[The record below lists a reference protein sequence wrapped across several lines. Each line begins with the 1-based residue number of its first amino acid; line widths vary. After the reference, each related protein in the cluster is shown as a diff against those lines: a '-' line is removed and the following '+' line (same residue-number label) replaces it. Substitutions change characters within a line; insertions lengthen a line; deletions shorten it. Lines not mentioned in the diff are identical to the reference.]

1 MIAHTRISPKP
12 FKIPK
17 LGLHKATG
25 QAIVRIDGKDHYC
38 GKSGSPEA
46 CERYTRLISEWMH
59 RKKFAP
65 SQSKEIP
72 PSDDFNTLTVNEL
85 ILRYFTF
92 SEKYYVNSPGELD
105 KIRLALKPLRAL
117 YGKKL
122 VSEFGPK
129 ALKHVRETMT
139 YERTLTRI
147 HIDPLGNKTKIKE
160 PYTLGQRTI
169 NQRINIITRMFAW
182 ATEEELIPRD
192 IYLAAAL
199 KQVRPIRDGRFGV
212 KPPTRVSAADM
223 NTYRALLPH
232 LPGPV
237 KAMLQ
242 LINLTTMRSSDVCL
256 MRPMD
261 IDQSEPVWK
270 YLPTKFKRSAL
281 SGTKQRVIMIGP
293 EGQKIL
299 APFLENRSPESYLFS
314 PKETMEEIFRE
325 RRKNRKTKV
334 QPSQISQKKPAPKR
348 TPGLKYD
355 SQSFYAAFQ
364 RVVKK
369 LGLGKIFP
377 NQLRHGTGARI
388 RKEFGLEHASKVMG
402 HSHISTT
409 EIYADYDTTKTMEIM
424 HKIG

>member
-1 MIAHTRISPKP
+1 MLAHTRTPTKP
-12 FKIPK
+12 PRVPK
-17 LGLHKATG
+17 LGLHATG
-25 QAIVRIDGKDHYC
+25 QAVVRIDGKDHYC
-38 GKSGSPEA
+38 GKFGTPEA
-46 CERYTRLISEWMH
+46 WDFYTRLISKWMH

-72 PSDDFNTLTVNEL
+72 ISNDFNTLTIDEL
-85 ILRYFTF
+85 ILRYFTY
-92 SEKYYVNSPGELD
+92 SEKYYANSPGELD
-105 KIRLALKPLRAL
+105 KIRLALKPLRDL

-139 YERTLTRI
+139 YERYRTRI
-147 HIDPLGNKTKIKE
+147 KTDSLGNKIKIQE
-160 PYTLGQRTI
+160 PYTLSQRTI

-192 IYLAAAL
+192 IFLAAAL
-199 KQVRPIRDGRFGV
+199 KQVKPIRDGRFGV

-223 NTYRALLPH
+223 NTYHALLPH
-232 LPGPV
+232 LPRPV

-270 YLPTKFKRSAL
+270 YLPSVFKRSAL
-281 SGTKQRVIMIGP
+281 SGTKQRIIMFGP
-293 EGQKIL
+293 ESQKIL
-299 APFLENRSPESYLFS
+299 APFLENRTPETYLFS
-314 PKETMEEIFRE
+314 PKESMEEIFLE

-334 QPSQISQKKPAPKR
+334 QPSQVSRKKPAPKR

-355 SQSFYAAFQ
+355 SKSFYAAVQ
-364 RVVKK
+364 KTLEK
-369 LGLGKIFP
+369 HGLGKLFP
-377 NQLRHGTGARI
+377 NQVRHGAGGRI
-388 RKEFGLEHASKVMG
+388 RKEFGIEHASKVMG
-402 HSHISTT
+402 HTHISTT
-409 EIYADYDTTKTMEIM
+409 EIYADYDMAKTMEIM

>member
-1 MIAHTRISPKP
+1 MNSYSAMPKLP
-12 FKIPK
+12 KIPK
-17 LGLHKATG
+17 LCLHKASG
-25 QAIVRIDGKDHYC
+25 RAVVCIDGKDHYC
-38 GKSGSPEA
+38 GKFGSPEA
-46 CERYTRLISEWMH
+46 WERYTQLISEWMH

-65 SQSKEIP
+65 PQSKEIP
-72 PSDDFNTLTVNEL
+72 PLNDFNTLTIDEL

-92 SEKYYVNSPGELD
+92 SEKYYANSPGELD

-122 VSEFGPK
+122 VSEFGTK
-129 ALKHVRETMT
+129 NLKHVRETMT
-139 YERTLTRI
+139 YERTRTRI
-147 HIDPLGNKTKIKE
+147 QTDSLGNKTKIQE
-160 PYTLGQRTI
+160 PHTLGQRTI

-182 ATEEELIPRD
+182 ATEEEHISKD
-192 IYLAAAL
+192 NYVAAAL
-199 KQVRPIRDGRFGV
+199 KQVKPIRNGRLGV
-212 KPPTRVSAADM
+212 KPPTKVSPADM
-223 NTYRALLPH
+223 NTYQELLLH

-242 LINLTTMRSSDVCL
+242 LINLTAMRSGDVCL

-270 YLPTKFKRSAL
+270 YFPSKFKRSEL

-314 PKETMEEIFRE
+314 PKKTMEEHFLE

-334 QPSQISQKKPAPKR
+334 QPSQIAQKKPAPKR
-348 TPGLKYD
+348 TPGLKYN
-355 SQSFYAAFQ
+355 SQSFYAAVQ
-364 RVVKK
+364 RVIKK
-369 LGLGKIFP
+369 YRLRKLFP

-388 RKEFGLEHASKVMG
+388 RKEFGIEHASKIMG
-402 HSHISTT
+402 HANVATT
-409 EIYADYDTTKTMEIM
+409 EIYADYNITKSMEIM

>member
-1 MIAHTRISPKP
+1 MIAHTRISTKP
-12 FKIPK
+12 PRIPK
-17 LGLHKATG
+17 LGQHATG
-25 QAIVRIDGKDHYC
+25 QAVVRIDGKDHYC
-38 GKSGSPEA
+38 GKFNSPEA
-46 CERYTRLISEWMH
+46 WELYTRLISEWMH

-85 ILRYFTF
+85 ILSYFSF
-92 SEKYYVNSPGELD
+92 SEKYYANSPGELD
-105 KIRLALKPLRAL
+105 KIRLALKPLRAI

-139 YERTLTRI
+139 YERTRTRI
-147 HIDPLGNKTKIKE
+147 QTDSLGNKTKIQK
-160 PYTLGQRTI
+160 PTTLSQRTI

-199 KQVRPIRDGRFGV
+199 KQVKPIRDGRFGV

-223 NTYRALLPH
+223 NTYQELLLH

-242 LINLTTMRSSDVCL
+242 LINLTAMRSGDVCL

-270 YLPTKFKRSAL
+270 YFPSKFKRSAL

-314 PKETMEEIFRE
+314 PKETMEEIFLE

-348 TPGLKYD
+348 TPGLKYN
-355 SQSFYAAFQ
+355 SQSFYAAIQ

-369 LGLGKIFP
+369 FGLGKLFP
-377 NQLRHGTGARI
+377 NQLRHGAGARI
-388 RKEFGLEHASKVMG
+388 RKEFGIEHASKVMG

-409 EIYADYDTTKTMEIM
+409 EIYADYDMTKTMEIM

>member
-1 MIAHTRISPKP
+1 MIAHTRISTKP
-12 FKIPK
+12 PRIPK
-17 LGLHKATG
+17 LGLHATG
-25 QAIVRIDGKDHYC
+25 QAVVRIDGKDHYC
-38 GKSGSPEA
+38 GKFNSPEA
-46 CERYTRLISEWMH
+46 WELYTRLISEWMH

-85 ILRYFTF
+85 ILRYFSF
-92 SEKYYVNSPGELD
+92 SEKYYANSPGELD

-139 YERTLTRI
+139 YERTRTRI
-147 HIDPLGNKTKIKE
+147 QTDSLGNKTKIQK
-160 PYTLGQRTI
+160 PTILSQRTI

-199 KQVRPIRDGRFGV
+199 KQVKPIRDGRFGV

-223 NTYRALLPH
+223 NIYRALLPH
-232 LPGPV
+232 LPGAV

-270 YLPTKFKRSAL
+270 YLPSKFKRSEL
-281 SGTKQRVIMIGP
+281 SGTKQRVLMIGP

-314 PKETMEEIFRE
+314 PKETMEEIFLE

-348 TPGLKYD
+348 TPGLKYN
-355 SQSFYAAFQ
+355 SQSFYAAIQ

-369 LGLGKIFP
+369 LGLGKLFP
-377 NQLRHGTGARI
+377 NQLRHGAGARI
-388 RKEFGLEHASKVMG
+388 RKEFGIEHASKVMG

-409 EIYADYDTTKTMEIM
+409 EIYADYDMTKTMEIM

>member
-1 MIAHTRISPKP
+1 MNTQSATPKP
-12 FKIPK
+12 PKIPK
-17 LGLHKATG
+17 LCLHKASG
-25 QAIVRIDGKDHYC
+25 RAVVCIDGKDHYC
-38 GKSGSPEA
+38 GKFNSPEA
-46 CERYTRLISEWMH
+46 WEFYTRLISEWMH

-72 PSDDFNTLTVNEL
+72 PSDDFNTLTIDEL

-92 SEKYYVNSPGELD
+92 SEKYYANSLGELD

-122 VSEFGPK
+122 VREFGPK

-139 YERTLTRI
+139 YERTRTRI
-147 HIDPLGNKTKIKE
+147 QTDSLGNKTKIQKSS
-160 PYTLGQRTI
+160 TLSQRTI
-169 NQRINIITRMFAW
+169 NQRINIITRMFSW
-182 ATEEELIPRD
+182 ASEEEIVPRD

-212 KPPTRVSAADM
+212 KPPTKVSAADM
-223 NTYRALLPH
+223 NTYQELLLH

-242 LINLTTMRSSDVCL
+242 LINLTAMRSGDVCL

-270 YLPTKFKRSAL
+270 YFPSKFKRSAL
-281 SGTKQRVIMIGP
+281 SGTKQRVVMFGP
-293 EGQKIL
+293 KAQKIL
-299 APFLENRSPESYLFS
+299 APFLENRSPESYVFS
-314 PKETMEEIFRE
+314 PKETMEEHFLE

-334 QPSQISQKKPAPKR
+334 QPSQITQKKPAPKR
-348 TPGLKYD
+348 TPGLKYN
-355 SQSFYAAFQ
+355 SKSFYAAIQ

-409 EIYADYDTTKTMEIM
+409 EIYADYDVTKTMEIM

>member
-1 MIAHTRISPKP
+1 MIAHKRISPKP
-12 FKIPK
+12 PKIPK
-17 LGLHKATG
+17 LGLHATG
-25 QAIVRIDGKDHYC
+25 QAVVRIDGKDHYC
-38 GKSGSPEA
+38 GKFGSPEA
-46 CERYTRLISEWMH
+46 WERYTQLISEWMH

-65 SQSKEIP
+65 PQSKEIP
-72 PSDDFNTLTVNEL
+72 PSNDFNTLTIDEL

-92 SEKYYVNSPGELD
+92 SEKYYANSPGELD

-122 VSEFGPK
+122 VSEFGTK
-129 ALKHVRETMT
+129 NLKHVRETMT
-139 YERTLTRI
+139 YERTRTRI
-147 HIDPLGNKTKIKE
+147 QTDSLGNKTKIQE
-160 PYTLGQRTI
+160 PHTLGQRTI

-182 ATEEELIPRD
+182 ATEEEHISKD
-192 IYLAAAL
+192 NYVAAAL
-199 KQVRPIRDGRFGV
+199 KQVKPIRNGRLGV
-212 KPPTRVSAADM
+212 KPPTKVSPADM
-223 NTYRALLPH
+223 NTYQELLLH

-242 LINLTTMRSSDVCL
+242 LINQTAMRSGDVCL

-299 APFLENRSPESYLFS
+299 VPFLENRSPESYLFS
-314 PKETMEEIFRE
+314 PKETMEEIFLE

-334 QPSQISQKKPAPKR
+334 QPSQISQKKPVPKR
-348 TPGLKYD
+348 TPGLKYN
-355 SQSFYAAFQ
+355 SQSFYAAIQ

-409 EIYADYDTTKTMEIM
+409 EIYADYDVTKTMEIM

>member
-1 MIAHTRISPKP
+1 MNTLSFLPKTP
-12 FKIPK
+12 KIPK
-17 LGLHKATG
+17 LCLHKASG
-25 QAIVRIDGKDHYC
+25 RAVVCIDGKDHYC
-38 GKSGSPEA
+38 GKFNSPEA
-46 CERYTRLISEWMH
+46 WELYTRLISEWMH

-85 ILRYFTF
+85 ILSYFSF
-92 SEKYYVNSPGELD
+92 SEKYYANSPGELD
-105 KIRLALKPLRAL
+105 KIRLALKPLRAI

-139 YERTLTRI
+139 YERTRTRI
-147 HIDPLGNKTKIKE
+147 QTDSLGNKTKIQK
-160 PYTLGQRTI
+160 PTTLSQRTI

-199 KQVRPIRDGRFGV
+199 KQVKPIRDGRFGV

-223 NTYRALLPH
+223 NTYQELLLH

-242 LINLTTMRSSDVCL
+242 LINLTAMRSGDVCL

-270 YLPTKFKRSAL
+270 YFPSKFKRSAL

-314 PKETMEEIFRE
+314 PKETMEEIFLE

-348 TPGLKYD
+348 TPGLKYN
-355 SQSFYAAFQ
+355 SQSFYAAIQ

-369 LGLGKIFP
+369 LGLGKLFP
-377 NQLRHGTGARI
+377 NQLRHGAGARI
-388 RKEFGLEHASKVMG
+388 RKEFGIEHASKVMG
-402 HSHISTT
+402 HAHISTT
-409 EIYADYDTTKTMEIM
+409 EIYADYDNAKTMEIM

>member
-1 MIAHTRISPKP
+1 MNTLSFLPKTP
-12 FKIPK
+12 KIPK
-17 LGLHKATG
+17 LCLHKASG
-25 QAIVRIDGKDHYC
+25 RAVVCIDGKDHYC
-38 GKSGSPEA
+38 GKFNSPEA
-46 CERYTRLISEWMH
+46 WELYTRLISEWMH

-92 SEKYYVNSPGELD
+92 SEKYYANSLGELD

-139 YERTLTRI
+139 YQRTRTRI
-147 HIDPLGNKTKIKE
+147 HIDPLGNKTKIQE
-160 PYTLGQRTI
+160 PTTLSQRTI

-199 KQVRPIRDGRFGV
+199 KQVKPIRDGRFGV

-223 NTYRALLPH
+223 NIYRALLPH

-256 MRPMD
+256 MRPID

-270 YLPTKFKRSAL
+270 YSPTKFKRSEL
-281 SGTKQRVIMIGP
+281 SGTKQRVLMIGP

-314 PKETMEEIFRE
+314 PKETMEEHFLE

-334 QPSQISQKKPAPKR
+334 QPSQITQKKPAPKR
-348 TPGLKYD
+348 APGLKYN
-355 SQSFYAAFQ
+355 SQSFYAAIT

-377 NQLRHGTGARI
+377 NQLRHGAGARI
-388 RKEFGLEHASKVMG
+388 RKEFGIEHASKVMG
-402 HSHISTT
+402 HTHISTT
-409 EIYADYDTTKTMEIM
+409 EIYADYDMTKTMEIM

>member
-1 MIAHTRISPKP
+1 MNTLSVSPKP
-12 FKIPK
+12 PKIPK
-17 LGLHKATG
+17 LCRHKASG
-25 QAIVRIDGKDHYC
+25 RAVVCIDGKDHYC
-38 GKSGSPEA
+38 GKFGSPEA
-46 CERYTRLISEWMH
+46 WKRYTQLISEWMH
-59 RKKFAP
+59 RKKFVP
-65 SQSKEIP
+65 TQSKQIP
-72 PSDDFNTLTVNEL
+72 PSDDFNTLSIDEL
-85 ILRYFTF
+85 ILRYFTY
-92 SEKYYVNSPGELD
+92 SEKYYANSTGELD
-105 KIRLALKPLRAL
+105 KIRLALKPLRDL

-122 VSEFGPK
+122 VSEFGTK

-139 YERTLTRI
+139 YERTRPSIYT
-147 HIDPLGNKTKIKE
+147 DFLGNKTKIHK
-160 PYTLGQRTI
+160 PTTLSQRTI

-182 ATEEELIPRD
+182 ATEEELIPTN
-192 IYLAAAL
+192 IHIAAAL
-199 KQVRPIRDGRFGV
+199 KQVKPIRDGRFGV

-223 NTYRALLPH
+223 NTYQALLPH

-270 YLPTKFKRSAL
+270 YLPSKFKRSEL

-299 APFLENRSPESYLFS
+299 APFLENRSPEAYLFS

-325 RRKNRKTKV
+325 RRTNRKTKV
-334 QPSQISQKKPAPKR
+334 QPSQVTRKKPAPKR

-355 SQSFYAAFQ
+355 SKSFYAAVQ
-364 RVVKK
+364 KAIKK
-369 LGLGKIFP
+369 HGLGKLFP

-388 RKEFGLEHASKVMG
+388 RKEFGIEHASKVMG
-402 HSHISTT
+402 HTHISTT
-409 EIYADYDTTKTMEIM
+409 EIYADYDMAKTMEIM

>member
-1 MIAHTRISPKP
+1 MNTQSATPKP
-12 FKIPK
+12 PKIPK
-17 LGLHKATG
+17 LCLHKASG
-25 QAIVRIDGKDHYC
+25 RAVVCIDGKDHYC
-38 GKSGSPEA
+38 GKFNSPEA
-46 CERYTRLISEWMH
+46 WEFYTRLISEWMH

-72 PSDDFNTLTVNEL
+72 PSDDFNTLTIDEL

-92 SEKYYVNSPGELD
+92 SEKYYANSLGELD

-122 VSEFGPK
+122 VREFGPK

-139 YERTLTRI
+139 YERTRTRI
-147 HIDPLGNKTKIKE
+147 QTDSLGNKTKIQKSS
-160 PYTLGQRTI
+160 TLSQRTI
-169 NQRINIITRMFAW
+169 NQRINIITRMFSW
-182 ATEEELIPRD
+182 ASEEEIVPRD

-212 KPPTRVSAADM
+212 KPPTKVSAADM
-223 NTYRALLPH
+223 NTYQELLLH

-242 LINLTTMRSSDVCL
+242 LINLTAMRSGDVCL

-270 YLPTKFKRSAL
+270 YFPSKFKRSAL
-281 SGTKQRVIMIGP
+281 SGTKQRVVMFGP
-293 EGQKIL
+293 KAQKIL

-314 PKETMEEIFRE
+314 PKETMEEIFLE

-334 QPSQISQKKPAPKR
+334 QPSQITQKKPAPKR
-348 TPGLKYD
+348 TPGLKYN
-355 SQSFYAAFQ
+355 SKSFYAAIQ

-409 EIYADYDTTKTMEIM
+409 EIYADYDVTKTMEIM

>member
-1 MIAHTRISPKP
+1 
-12 FKIPK
+12 
-17 LGLHKATG
+17 
-25 QAIVRIDGKDHYC
+25 
-38 GKSGSPEA
+38 
-46 CERYTRLISEWMH
+46 
-59 RKKFAP
+59 
-65 SQSKEIP
+65 
-72 PSDDFNTLTVNEL
+72 
-85 ILRYFTF
+85 
-92 SEKYYVNSPGELD
+92 
-105 KIRLALKPLRAL
+105 
-117 YGKKL
+117 
-122 VSEFGPK
+122 
-129 ALKHVRETMT
+129 
-139 YERTLTRI
+139 
-147 HIDPLGNKTKIKE
+147 
-160 PYTLGQRTI
+160 
-169 NQRINIITRMFAW
+169 MFAW

-199 KQVRPIRDGRFGV
+199 KQVKPIRDGRFGV

-223 NTYRALLPH
+223 NIYRALLPH

-237 KAMLQ
+237 KAMVQ

-270 YLPTKFKRSAL
+270 YLPSKFKRSAL
-281 SGTKQRVIMIGP
+281 SGTKQRVLMIGP

-299 APFLENRSPESYLFS
+299 APFLENRSPDAYFFS

-334 QPSQISQKKPAPKR
+334 QPSQITQKKPAPKR

-355 SQSFYAAFQ
+355 AQSFYAAIQ

-377 NQLRHGTGARI
+377 NQLRHGTGAKI

-409 EIYADYDTTKTMEIM
+409 EIYADYDMTKTMEIM

>member
-1 MIAHTRISPKP
+1 MNTYSATPKP
-12 FKIPK
+12 PKIPK
-17 LGLHKATG
+17 LCLHKASG
-25 QAIVRIDGKDHYC
+25 RAVVCIDGKDHYC
-38 GKSGSPEA
+38 GKFGSPEA
-46 CERYTRLISEWMH
+46 WERYTQLISEWMH

-72 PSDDFNTLTVNEL
+72 PSDDFNTLTIDEL
-85 ILRYFTF
+85 ILSYFTF
-92 SEKYYVNSPGELD
+92 SEKYYANSTGELD
-105 KIRLALKPLRAL
+105 KIRLALKPLHDL

-139 YERTLTRI
+139 YERTRTRI
-147 HIDPLGNKTKIKE
+147 QTDSLGNKTKIQK
-160 PYTLGQRTI
+160 PTTLSQRTI

-199 KQVRPIRDGRFGV
+199 KQVKPIRDGRFGV

-237 KAMLQ
+237 KAMVQ
-242 LINLTTMRSSDVCL
+242 LIDLTTMRSSDVCL

-270 YLPTKFKRSAL
+270 YSPTKFKRSEL
-281 SGTKQRVIMIGP
+281 SGTKQRVLMIGP

-314 PKETMEEIFRE
+314 PKETMEEHFLE

-334 QPSQISQKKPAPKR
+334 QPSQITQKKPAPKR
-348 TPGLKYD
+348 APGLKYN
-355 SQSFYAAFQ
+355 SQSFYAAVQ

-409 EIYADYDTTKTMEIM
+409 EIYADYDMTKTMEIM